1 VNENKTYVNEDTY
14 QTLKEVNIKPRP
26 KIEPYQKKIAPLWK
40 DNKSTINNK
49 PVKLELDKAPYSIF
63 VATPVHSDC
72 SIHYAQG
79 LLEFQKV
86 CIHKK
91 VDVAFQIMKSSL
103 VTQGRNLCVA
113 RFLESKMD
121 YLLFIDSDI
130 LFNAESI
137 FKMIE
142 RDKDVISIPY
152 PLKTLRWDKAFQ
164 KWNEGKINKPD
175 DIRKWLHTYPM
186 KVEDTNNITVDRGV
200 IEVTHSPT
208 GCMLIHRRVFE
219 KMIKEYPDKGIVQ
232 KTVINGKYVEEPN
245 MWNFFDTIHDP
256 ETKTYLG
263 EDFSFCKLW
272 KDIGGKCY
280 AFIDDPIAHIGEHQ
294 YEGRFADE
302 LIIPK

>member
-1 VNENKTYVNEDTY
+1 VSENKTYINEDTY
-14 QTLKEVNIKPRP
+14 QTLKEANVKPMP
-26 KIEPYQKKIAPLWK
+26 QVVDGLKKITPMWK
-40 DNKSTINNK
+40 TGNGSRVTNK
-49 PVKLELDKAPYSIF
+49 EKAPFSIF
-63 VATPVHSDC
+63 VATPVHDQC

-79 LLEFQKV
+79 LLEFQKE
-86 CIHKK
+86 CMKRN

-103 VTQGRNLCVA
+103 VTQGRNLCVSG
-113 RFLESKMD
+113 FIESGLTHM
-121 YLLFIDSDI
+121 LFIDSDI

-152 PLKTLRWDKAFQ
+152 PLKTLMWDKAFKKMQ
-164 KWNEGKINKPD
+164 KGEIKKGD
-175 DIRKWLHTYPM
+175 DIRRWLHTYPM
-186 KVEDTNNITVDRGV
+186 KIADPNNVNVDRGV

-208 GCMLIHRRVFE
+208 GCMLIKRRVFD
-219 KMIKEYPDKGIVQ
+219 KMIEAYPDKQIVQ
-232 KTVINGKYVEEPN
+232 KTVINGEYVDKPH
-245 MWNFFDTIHDP
+245 MWNFFDCIHDP

-272 KDIGGKCY
+272 TEIGGKCH

-302 LIIPK
+302 LILPK